1 METRPERPEA
11 ERPSRPWVTRSDA
24 VAVTVLALIFVVS
37 VAAILLRRHTVGDE
51 IRVVPAEGTT
61 GKYLV
66 DLNRAGASE
75 LELLPG
81 IGPRRA
87 ERIIEWRQERG
98 PFRTLDDVKKA
109 TGLSARQLDAL
120 RDVVTLGEPED
131 AVSGGAGPAME

>member
-1 METRPERPEA
+1 METRPEKPEA
-11 ERPSRPWVTRSDA
+11 KRPSRPWVTRADA
-24 VAVTVLALIFVVS
+24 VAVTVLALIFIVS
-37 VAAILLRRHTVGDE
+37 VAAILARHHTVGDD
-51 IRVVPAEGTT
+51 IHVVPAGGTV
-61 GKYLV
+61 GEYLV

-87 ERIIEWRQERG
+87 ERIIKWRQERG

-120 RDVVTLGEPED
+120 RDIVTLGESED
-131 AVSGGAGPAME
+131 GVSGGAGPATE